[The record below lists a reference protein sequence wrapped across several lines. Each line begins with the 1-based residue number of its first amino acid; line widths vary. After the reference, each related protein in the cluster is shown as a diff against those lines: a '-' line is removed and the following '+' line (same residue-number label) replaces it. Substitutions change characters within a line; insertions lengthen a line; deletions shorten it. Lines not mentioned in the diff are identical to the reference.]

1 MLLIL
6 SILLILCGA
15 VFLLSAFIMGS
26 NVKRARTPRAK
37 KMLVRRCRSTA
48 ILTLLF
54 LAGGISLLVV
64 YLVPMRQQK
73 AIAGDPGYDLAGTYK
88 TTLSAAGEEKAY
100 LYLPSSVYADD
111 GKIGV
116 KNDRNE
122 WFAYEETLNSKGES
136 SMNWINRGR
145 ETVRYQSVSL
155 GENEVLTVQLDLS
168 GRLYVNGSFPY
179 MSYDVNRET
188 YSGVLAE
195 NVIDFFCSGN
205 SLFYLTDDN
214 KLYAFGFNEYGQLG
228 DASNRHKTAPV
239 LIKEDIVQ
247 ISSGETHTMMVDIF
261 GNLYAVGD
269 NSDSQLG
276 DGTMTDTGTPI
287 RIMSGVEQAAVGNYF
302 SVILAQNGDVYTC
315 GRTNWGQC
323 GNGTKNGTAKPVKIG
338 SNAIKVVASDN
349 AAAYM
354 TEEGKVYAWGKNTD
368 NCFVTDKTEFLNT
381 PTAIADNAYDIALSE
396 GVLAILT
403 RDRDVLVTGTA
414 RPEGKK
420 LSETVLS
427 MDAKVPEDY
436 VSPVQK
442 EEKPDISEL
451 GKEE

>member
-1 MLLIL
+1 
-6 SILLILCGA
+6 
-15 VFLLSAFIMGS
+15 
-26 NVKRARTPRAK
+26 
-37 KMLVRRCRSTA
+37 
-48 ILTLLF
+48 
-54 LAGGISLLVV
+54 
-64 YLVPMRQQK
+64 
-73 AIAGDPGYDLAGTYK
+73 
-88 TTLSAAGEEKAY
+88 
-100 LYLPSSVYADD
+100 
-111 GKIGV
+111 
-116 KNDRNE
+116 
-122 WFAYEETLNSKGES
+122 
-136 SMNWINRGR
+136 
-145 ETVRYQSVSL
+145 
-155 GENEVLTVQLDLS
+155 
-168 GRLYVNGSFPY
+168 
-179 MSYDVNRET
+179 
-188 YSGVLAE
+188 
-195 NVIDFFCSGN
+195 
-205 SLFYLTDDN
+205 
-214 KLYAFGFNEYGQLG
+214 
-228 DASNRHKTAPV
+228 
-239 LIKEDIVQ
+239 
-247 ISSGETHTMMVDIF
+247 
-261 GNLYAVGD
+261 
-269 NSDSQLG
+269 
-276 DGTMTDTGTPI
+276 MTDTGTPI

-403 RDRDVLVTGTA
+403 RDRDVLITGTA